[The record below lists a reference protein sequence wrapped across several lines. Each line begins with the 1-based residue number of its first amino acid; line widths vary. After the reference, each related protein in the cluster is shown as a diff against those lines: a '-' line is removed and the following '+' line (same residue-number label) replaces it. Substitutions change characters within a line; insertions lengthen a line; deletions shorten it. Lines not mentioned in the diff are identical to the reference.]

1 MLAILS
7 GLSESLPI
15 HNLKSLLPDVSVLDH
30 ISSAHRQPESEIALP
45 SGVSFDSS
53 KPASSSAARGPPHQG
68 RRISP
73 SAENSVLFDELHGD
87 MSSVSNAATFGLYP
101 LRDNICASAFFSD
114 RRRI

>member
-7 GLSESLPI
+7 GLSESFPI

-30 ISSAHRQPESEIALP
+30 ISSAQSRPETGLTP
-45 SGVSFDSS
+45 SSNFLFDAS
-53 KPASSSAARGPPHQG
+53 KSYESSSVARGPPHQG

-87 MSSVSNAATFGLYP
+87 MSSVSQL
-101 LRDNICASAFFSD
+101 LL
-114 RRRI
+114 